1 MNARF
6 LLTLILGFLTTVF
19 LLMALMTHEVM
30 NSQIL
35 AALAVISGACA
46 IKLLEPKKKSIDEK
60 H

>member
-1 MNARF
+1 MNTKLF
-6 LLTLILGFLTTVF
+6 LTLILGLLTTVF
-19 LLMALMTHEVM
+19 IFMALMTHEVM

-35 AALAVISGACA
+35 AALGVISGACA